1 MNMETK
7 ATPLDE
13 QCKSALDHYNRISI
27 EAMESHSLIPE
38 AIESLKTLETIKSF
52 TQEMS
57 PSYMSTVIFGI
68 LKTKE
73 HPKTVHRDLKK
84 KTDQLEAV
92 RGWFRDWVKP
102 WMHCLKEEND
112 NLPIS
117 KKRINQLEI
126 ILKGREAQ
134 TITEDDV
141 GNINEILG

>member
-13 QCKSALDHYNRISI
+13 QCKSALDHYNRIST

-38 AIESLKTLETIKSF
+38 AIESLKTLK
-52 TQEMS
+52 
-57 PSYMSTVIFGI
+57 
-68 LKTKE
+68 
-73 HPKTVHRDLKK
+73 
-84 KTDQLEAV
+84 AV
-92 RGWFRDWVKP
+92 KDWFRDWVKP